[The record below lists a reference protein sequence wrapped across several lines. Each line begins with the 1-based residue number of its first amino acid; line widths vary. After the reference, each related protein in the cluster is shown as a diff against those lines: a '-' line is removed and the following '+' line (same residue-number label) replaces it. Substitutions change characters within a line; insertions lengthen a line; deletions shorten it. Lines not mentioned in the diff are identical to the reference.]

1 MVTRWATARIAG
13 YASLTVIGLVAALVI
28 GRPEPALLVAPFAL
42 FLATGLA
49 LVAPPAGAPVELLL
63 DPDRLVEGD
72 AADLTVVTT
81 AGAEVRAVLPPAV
94 VLDSITTP
102 APGRLALGLQPDRWG
117 AFRVGRLAVR
127 TTDPLRLFVTETPVD
142 RPLHLRVHPAP
153 LTLRRAVQAAELQR
167 RVGNHTSRAR
177 GDGIEFADIRPFAA
191 GDRARA
197 VNWRA
202 SARRPPGELW
212 VNDRRPER
220 SADVVLLLDTF
231 GDDATVDRWRT
242 NADRGTT
249 LDRAVRSLAAVA
261 AAFHAQRDRLGF
273 LTFGGQL
280 RWIAPG
286 LGERAL
292 LRVVDGLL
300 DTEVLVTSTWA
311 GVSRVPLGALPPQA
325 LLLAFTPLDNDTAVM
340 TLIDLRARGFDVAV
354 VALPAPATEAV
365 TEVGRRLVALQR
377 GARRLRLERLGIA
390 VAEARSI
397 DALPLAIEEVE
408 QCRRR
413 GRHVRA

>member
-1 MVTRWATARIAG
+1 MVTRWATARTAG

-28 GRPEPALLVAPFAL
+28 GRPEPALLAAPFAL
-42 FLATGLA
+42 FLAAGLA
-49 LVAPPAGAPVELLL
+49 LAPPPAAAPVELRL

-72 AADLTVVTT
+72 AAELTVATT
-81 AGAEVRAVLPPAV
+81 PGAEVRAVLPPAV
-94 VLDSITTP
+94 VVDSATTV
-102 APGRLALGLQPDRWG
+102 APGRLALGLRPERWG

-142 RPLHLRVHPAP
+142 DVVHLRVHPAP
-153 LTLRRAVQAAELQR
+153 LALRRAVEAAELQR

-177 GDGIEFADIRPFAA
+177 GDGIEFADVRPFVA

-197 VNWRA
+197 VNWRV

-231 GDDATVDRWRT
+231 GDDD
-242 NADRGTT
+242 ADRGAT

-311 GVSRVPLGALPPQA
+311 GVSRVPLGALPPHA
-325 LLLAFTPLDNDTAVM
+325 LLLAVTPLDNDTAVM
-340 TLIDLRARGFDVAV
+340 TLVDLRARGFDVAV
-354 VALPAPATEAV
+354 IALPAPATEAA
-365 TEVGRRLVALQR
+365 TDVGRRLAGLQR

-397 DALPLAIEEVE
+397 EALPLAVEEVE

>member
-1 MVTRWATARIAG
+1 MVTRWATARTAG

-28 GRPEPALLVAPFAL
+28 SRPEPALLAAPFAL

-49 LVAPPAGAPVELLL
+49 LVPSPAAAPVELHLE
-63 DPDRLVEGD
+63 PDRLVEGD
-72 AADLTVVTT
+72 AAELTVATT
-81 AGAEVRAVLPPAV
+81 PGAEVRAVLPPAV
-94 VLDSITTP
+94 VVESASTV
-102 APGRLALGLQPDRWG
+102 APGRLAIAVRPDRWG
-117 AFRVGRLAVR
+117 AFRAGRLAVR

-142 RPLHLRVHPAP
+142 EILHLRVHPAP

-191 GDRARA
+191 GDRARS

-231 GDDATVDRWRT
+231 GDDD
-242 NADRGTT
+242 ADRGAT

-325 LLLAFTPLDNDTAVM
+325 LLLAVTPLDNDTAVM

-354 VALPAPATEAV
+354 IALPAPATEAV
-365 TEVGRRLVALQR
+365 TDIGRRLAGLQR

-390 VAEARSI
+390 VAEARTV
-397 DALPLAIEEVE
+397 DALPLAVEEVE

>member
-1 MVTRWATARIAG
+1 MVTRWATARVAG

-42 FLATGLA
+42 FLVAGLA
-49 LVAPPAGAPVELLL
+49 LVPRAAAAPVAVQL

-72 AADLTVVTT
+72 DAELTVTT
-81 AGAEVRAVLPPAV
+81 VPGAEVRVVMPPAV
-94 VLDSITTP
+94 EVAATRTV
-102 APGRLALGLQPDRWG
+102 APGRLAFALHPHRWG
-117 AFRVGRLAVR
+117 AFRVGRMAVR
-127 TTDPLRLFVTETPVD
+127 TADPLRLFMTETPVD
-142 RPLHLRVHPAP
+142 EPLHLRVHPAP
-153 LTLRRAVQAAELQR
+153 LTLRRAVEAAELQR

-191 GDRARA
+191 GDRARS

-202 SARRPPGELW
+202 SARRPPGELL

-231 GDDATVDRWRT
+231 GDDATEDRWRT
-242 NADRGTT
+242 DADHGAT
-249 LDRAVRSLAAVA
+249 LDRAVRSLGAVA
-261 AAFHAQRDRLGF
+261 AAFHAQRDRVGF

-280 RWIAPG
+280 RWIPPG

-311 GVSRVPLGALPPQA
+311 GVSRVPIGALPPQA
-325 LLLAFTPLDNDTAVM
+325 LLLAVSALDNDTAVL

-354 VALPAPATEAV
+354 LALPSPAAEAATEL
-365 TEVGRRLVALQR
+365 GRRLASLQR

-397 DALPLAIEEVE
+397 DGLPVAIEEVE

-413 GRHVRA
+413 GRHVRG

>member
-1 MVTRWATARIAG
+1 MATRWATARTAG
-13 YASLTVIGLVAALVI
+13 YASLTVVGLVAALVI
-28 GRPEPALLVAPFAL
+28 GRPEPALLAAPFAL
-42 FLATGLA
+42 FLAAGLA
-49 LVAPPAGAPVELLL
+49 LVPQPSAAPIALALE
-63 DPDRLVEGD
+63 PDRLVEGD
-72 AADLTVVTT
+72 DAELTVSTT
-81 AGAEVRAVLPPAV
+81 PGAEVRAVLPRAV
-94 VLDSITTP
+94 TLASTR
-102 APGRLALGLQPDRWG
+102 AGAAGRLVLGLHPERWG
-117 AFRVGRLAVR
+117 AFRVGRVAVR
-127 TTDPLRLFVTETPVD
+127 TTDPLRLFVTETPMD
-142 RPLHLRVHPAP
+142 DPLHLRVHPTP
-153 LTLRRAVQAAELQR
+153 RTLRRAVEAAELQR

-177 GDGIEFADIRPFAA
+177 GDGIEFADTRPFAA
-191 GDRARA
+191 GDRARS

-231 GDDATVDRWRT
+231 GDDASEERWRT
-242 NADRGTT
+242 DADRGAS

-300 DTEVLVTSTWA
+300 DSEVLVTSTWA
-311 GVSRVPLGALPPQA
+311 GVSRVPVGALPPKA
-325 LLLAFTPLDNDTAVM
+325 LLLAVTPLDNDTAVM
-340 TLIDLRARGFDVAV
+340 TLVDLRARGFDVAV
-354 VALPAPATEAV
+354 IALPAPATEAV
-365 TEVGRRLVALQR
+365 TEAGRRLAALQR
-377 GARRLRLERLGIA
+377 GARRLRLERLGVA
-390 VAEARSI
+390 VAEAPSI
-397 DALPLAIEEVE
+397 EGLALAVEEVE

>member
-13 YASLTVIGLVAALVI
+13 YASLSVIGLVAALVI
-28 GRPEPALLVAPFAL
+28 GRPEPALLAAPFAL
-42 FLATGLA
+42 FLAVGLA
-49 LVAPPAGAPVELLL
+49 LVPAPSAATVGVALE
-63 DPDRLVEGD
+63 PDRLVEGD
-72 AADLTVVTT
+72 GAEMAVTT
-81 AGAEVRAVLPPAV
+81 APGAEVRAVLPPALV
-94 VLDSITTP
+94 VDTSRTT
-102 APGRLALGLQPDRWG
+102 APGRLVLGLLPERWG

-127 TTDPLRLFVTETPVD
+127 TTDPLRLFVTETQVD
-142 RPLHLRVHPAP
+142 ESLHLRVHPSP
-153 LTLRRAVQAAELQR
+153 DTLRRVVEAAELQR

-191 GDRARA
+191 GDRARS

-202 SARRPPGELW
+202 SARRPPSQLV

-231 GDDATVDRWRT
+231 GDDE
-242 NADRGTT
+242 ADRGAT

-311 GVSRVPLGALPPQA
+311 GVSRVPVGALPPQA
-325 LLLAFTPLDNDTAVM
+325 LLLAVTPLDNDTAVL
-340 TLIDLRARGFDVAV
+340 TLIDLRARGFDIAV
-354 VALPAPATEAV
+354 IALPAPATEAV
-365 TEVGRRLVALQR
+365 TPLGRRLAALQR
-377 GARRLRLERLGIA
+377 GARRLRLERLGLA
-390 VAEARSI
+390 VAEARTI

-413 GRHVRA
+413 ARRVRA

>member
-1 MVTRWATARIAG
+1 MVTRWATARTAG
-13 YASLTVIGLVAALVI
+13 YASLTVIGLVAALVV
-28 GRPEPALLVAPFAL
+28 GRPEPALLAAPFAL
-42 FLATGLA
+42 FLAAGLA
-49 LVAPPAGAPVELLL
+49 LVPLPTAAPVGLRL

-72 AADLTVVTT
+72 PAELTVATT
-81 AGAEVRAVLPPAV
+81 PGAEVRAVLPPAV
-94 VLDSITTP
+94 VVDSTTTV
-102 APGRLALGLQPDRWG
+102 APGHLAFAVRPDRWG
-117 AFRVGRLAVR
+117 AFRMGRVAVR
-127 TTDPLRLFVTETPVD
+127 VTDPLRLFVTETPVD
-142 RPLHLRVHPAP
+142 EPLHLRVHPAP

-167 RVGNHTSRAR
+167 RVGNHTSRGR

-231 GDDATVDRWRT
+231 GDDD
-242 NADRGTT
+242 ADRGAT

-261 AAFHAQRDRLGF
+261 TAFHAQRDRLGF

-292 LRVVDGLL
+292 LRIVDGLL

-325 LLLAFTPLDNDTAVM
+325 LLLAVTPLDNDTAVM

-354 VALPAPATEAV
+354 IALPAPSIEAV
-365 TEVGRRLVALQR
+365 TDVGRRLGGLQR

-397 DALPLAIEEVE
+397 DALPLAVEEVE

-413 GRHVRA
+413 ARHVRA

>member
-1 MVTRWATARIAG
+1 MVTRWATARTAG

-28 GRPEPALLVAPFAL
+28 GRPEPALLAAPFAL
-42 FLATGLA
+42 FLAAGLA
-49 LVAPPAGAPVELLL
+49 LVPTPAASAAPIGLAL
-63 DPDRLVEGD
+63 DPERLVEGD
-72 AADLTVVTT
+72 AAELTITT
-81 AGAEVRAVLPPAV
+81 TPGAEVRTVLPAAV
-94 VLDSITTP
+94 AVDSAKTVG
-102 APGRLALGLQPDRWG
+102 PGRMALELRPDRWG
-117 AFRVGRLAVR
+117 AFRVGRVAVR
-127 TTDPLRLFVTETPVD
+127 TTDPLRLFVTETPADVA
-142 RPLHLRVHPAP
+142 LHLRVHPAP
-153 LTLRRAVQAAELQR
+153 LTLRRAVEAAELQR

-177 GDGIEFADIRPFAA
+177 GDGIEFADIRPFTA
-191 GDRARA
+191 GDRARS

-231 GDDATVDRWRT
+231 GDDDGDR
-242 NADRGTT
+242 AAS
-249 LDRAVRSLAAVA
+249 LDRAVRALAAVA
-261 AAFHAQRDRLGF
+261 GAFHAQRDRLGF

-311 GVSRVPLGALPPQA
+311 GMSRVPVGALPPQA
-325 LLLAFTPLDNDTAVM
+325 LLLAVTPLDNDTAVL
-340 TLIDLRARGFDVAV
+340 TLLDLRARGFDVAV
-354 VALPAPATEAV
+354 IALPAPAAEAV
-365 TEVGRRLVALQR
+365 TATGRRLGGLQR

-390 VAEARSI
+390 VAEAGSI
-397 DALPLAIEEVE
+397 DALPLALEEVE